1 MKTLLLSTMMGIM
14 ATPVF
19 AQENPFTTDHKPN
32 GQTLAC
38 LQAPTRDCA
47 FTSALQT
54 VIEEEFGV
62 ERAKVLVGVASS
74 MIETGQ
80 KEQAVQTLMLA
91 LDEARTV
98 NISFVTQEKIKE
110 IVPLLARAGDMS
122 GALALTDELQNE
134 GIKDTVL
141 AEVAEEAIGNGELA
155 DARVALGM
163 MQNRSRA
170 FWRELTLLAR
180 APEAALTTVNVEE
193 LDADIRALDRT
204 DQRYRGIINLAVIAD
219 RKGNA
224 ELRDAYLAE
233 ADEMFPGVVGIAAR
247 AEATALRARAMYD
260 AGMDEALVRTSYD
273 LALLHGERLR
283 DGALLPDFARK
294 VGPVEAA
301 LGNLDSAIARTE
313 YFENVDAKAGYLASL
328 RADGAG
334 DLVAAKM
341 TEVLGEVEDVEDAY
355 ERDVIR
361 LKLLNGA
368 LRNSNLDLA
377 ANIVRAMEDD
387 DNQALALAR
396 MAPLLN

>member
-155 DARVALGM
+155 DARVALGK

-180 APEAALTTVNVEE
+180 APEAALTTVNVQD

-233 ADEMFPGVVGIAAR
+233 ADELFPGVVGIAAR

-260 AGMDEALVRTSYD
+260 AGMDEALVRASYD
-273 LALLHGERLR
+273 LAVLHGERLR

-313 YFENVDAKAGYLASL
+313 YFDDVDAKAGYLASL
-328 RADGAG
+328 RANGAG
-334 DLVAAKM
+334 DLVTAKM
-341 TEVLGEVEDVEDAY
+341 TEVLDEVEDVEDAY

-368 LRNSNLDLA
+368 LKNANLDLA

>member
-1 MKTLLLSTMMGIM
+1 MKTLLLSTMMGVM
-14 ATPVF
+14 ATPAF

-54 VIEEEFGV
+54 VIDEEFGV
-62 ERAKVLVGVASS
+62 ERAKVLIGVASS

-80 KEQAVQTLMLA
+80 EEQAVQTLMLA

-110 IVPLLARAGDMS
+110 IVPLLARAGDVS

-134 GIKDTVL
+134 GIRDTVL
-141 AEVAEEAIGNGELA
+141 AEVAEEAIHNGDLA
-155 DARVALGM
+155 DARVALGKM
-163 MQNRSRA
+163 HNRSRA

-180 APEAALTTVNVEE
+180 APEAALATVNMEE
-193 LDADIRALDRT
+193 LDADIRALDRA

-233 ADEMFPGVVGIAAR
+233 ADELFPGVVGIAAR

-260 AGMDEALVRTSYD
+260 AGMDEALVRESYD
-273 LALLHGERLR
+273 LAVLHGERLR
-283 DGALLPDFARK
+283 DGALLPDFARR

-313 YFENVDAKAGYLASL
+313 YFDNVDAKAGYLASL
-328 RADGAG
+328 RANGAD

-341 TEVLGEVEDVEDAY
+341 SEVLDEVEGVEDAY

>member
-1 MKTLLLSTMMGIM
+1 M
-14 ATPVF
+14 
-19 AQENPFTTDHKPN
+19 
-32 GQTLAC
+32 
-38 LQAPTRDCA
+38 
-47 FTSALQT
+47 
-54 VIEEEFGV
+54 IEEEFGV

-155 DARVALGM
+155 DARVALGK

-180 APEAALTTVNVEE
+180 APEAALTTVNVQD

-233 ADEMFPGVVGIAAR
+233 ADELFPGVVGIAAR

-260 AGMDEALVRTSYD
+260 AGMDEALVRASYD
-273 LALLHGERLR
+273 LAVLHGERLR

-313 YFENVDAKAGYLASL
+313 YFDDVDAKAGYLASL
-328 RADGAG
+328 RANGAG
-334 DLVAAKM
+334 DLVTAKM
-341 TEVLGEVEDVEDAY
+341 TEVLDEVEDVEDAY

-368 LRNSNLDLA
+368 LKNANLDLA

>member
-141 AEVAEEAIGNGELA
+141 AEVAEEAINNGELA

-180 APEAALTTVNVEE
+180 APEVALTTVNVQD

-219 RKGNA
+219 RKGNT

-260 AGMDEALVRTSYD
+260 AGMDEALVRASYD
-273 LALLHGERLR
+273 LAVLHGERLR

-313 YFENVDAKAGYLASL
+313 YFDDVDAKAGYLASL
-328 RADGAG
+328 RANGAG
-334 DLVAAKM
+334 DLVTAKM
-341 TEVLGEVEDVEDAY
+341 TEVLDEVEDVEDAY

-368 LRNSNLDLA
+368 LKNSNLDLA

>member
-141 AEVAEEAIGNGELA
+141 AEVAEEAINNGELA
-155 DARVALGM
+155 DARVALGK

-180 APEAALTTVNVEE
+180 APEAALTTVNVQD

-260 AGMDEALVRTSYD
+260 AGMDEALVRASYD
-273 LALLHGERLR
+273 LAVLHGERLR

-313 YFENVDAKAGYLASL
+313 YFDDVDAKAGYLASL
-328 RADGAG
+328 RANGAG
-334 DLVAAKM
+334 DLVTAKM
-341 TEVLGEVEDVEDAY
+341 TEVLDEVEDVEDAY

-368 LRNSNLDLA
+368 LKNANLDLA